1 MEGPAYAIE
10 ELAKP
15 KAIQI
20 ALHITGV
27 KAVEDVVDPETD
39 ARMLVLYGETDLA
52 QYLEVG
58 RDESREAQLI
68 PGSNEVVELVNG

>member
-15 KAIQI
+15 EAIQI

-27 KAVEDVVDPETD
+27 KVIEDVVDPETD
-39 ARMLVLYGETDLA
+39 ARMFVLYGETDLA

>member
-10 ELAKP
+10 ELARSKT
-15 KAIQI
+15 IQI
-20 ALHITGV
+20 VLHVTGV

-39 ARMLVLYGETDLA
+39 ARMFVLNGETDLA

-68 PGSNEVVELVNG
+68 PGANEVAELVNG

>member
-1 MEGPAYAIE
+1 MEGPAQAIE
-10 ELAKP
+10 EVARTET
-15 KAIQI
+15 IQI

-39 ARMLVLYGETDLA
+39 ARMFVLYGETDLA

-68 PGSNEVVELVNG
+68 PGSNEVAELVNG

>member
-10 ELAKP
+10 ELTRP
-15 KAIQI
+15 EAIQI

-27 KAVEDVVDPETD
+27 RAVEDVVDPETD
-39 ARMLVLYGETDLA
+39 SRMFVLYRETDLA

-68 PGSNEVVELVNG
+68 PGSDEVAELVDG

>member
-1 MEGPAYAIE
+1 MEGPACAIE
-10 ELAKP
+10 EFAKP
-15 KAIQI
+15 ETIQI

-39 ARMLVLYGETDLA
+39 ARMFVPYGETDLA

-58 RDESREAQLI
+58 RDEARKR
-68 PGSNEVVELVNG
+68 N

>member
-1 MEGPAYAIE
+1 MEGPAHAIE
-10 ELAKP
+10 ELAR
-15 KAIQI
+15 AGTIQI

-27 KAVEDVVDPETD
+27 RAVEDVVDPETD
-39 ARMLVLYGETDLA
+39 SRMFVLYRETDLA

-68 PGSNEVVELVNG
+68 PGSNEVAELVNG